1 MTLCQKCLNRET
13 CKEICNELNKEISGR
28 GKTASLKPKTYP
40 VNISHIENPQE
51 ALNEFQKK
59 VLRTIADLSEAVED
73 SLISKY
79 DLNEAIHII
88 LNESEKR
95 VIALF
100 LDGYKQ
106 DEIAKNL
113 AISQPRVNFLFQRTL
128 RKLKKYFLSQL

>member
-1 MTLCQKCLNRET
+1 MTLCQECLNRET
-13 CKEICNELNKEISGR
+13 CKGICDALSKEINGR

-59 VLRTIADLSEAVED
+59 VLRTIADLSEGVED

-79 DLNEAIHII
+79 DLNEAIHTI
-88 LNESEKR
+88 LNENEKH

-100 LDGYKQ
+100 MDGYKQ
-106 DEIAKNL
+106 DEIAENL
-113 AISQPRVNFLFQRTL
+113 AISQPRVNFLFQRAL
-128 RKLKKYFLSQL
+128 RKLKEYFLSQL

>member
-1 MTLCQKCLNRET
+1 MTLCQECLNRET
-13 CKEICNELNKEISGR
+13 CKEICNALNKEISGR

-59 VLRTIADLSEAVED
+59 VLRTIADLSEGVED
-73 SLISKY
+73 SLISKH

-88 LNESEKR
+88 LNENEKR

-100 LDGYKQ
+100 MDGYKQ
-106 DEIAKNL
+106 DEIAENL
-113 AISQPRVNFLFQRTL
+113 AISQPRVNFLFQRAL